1 MLLQM
6 LSKQIEL
13 LIQSCPNRLHGEK
26 VRKYDLRKWTKEQD
40 EYLRKHYR
48 YDNITECAEH
58 LGRTRQAIMAR
69 ACKLKIPSGRFLN
82 KIGIDFESE
91 MSKSNKA
98 IASKYNL
105 TDLQVRKIR
114 YLNNY
119 GTMLEQSERLT
130 LSEIGRLVGK
140 NKSTIS
146 KIWVKQLGLNA
157 RKYGR
162 RYVMVTVEEL
172 FRFMQENPKR
182 WKASDCE
189 DWFFADQEWFNER
202 RERERKQ
209 AIQERWG
216 KFYEV

>member
-1 MLLQM
+1 M
-6 LSKQIEL
+6 
-13 LIQSCPNRLHGEK
+13 
-26 VRKYDLRKWTKEQD
+26 RKWTEEQD

-48 YDNITECAEH
+48 YENITECADH

-69 ACKLKIPSGRFLN
+69 ACKLNIPSGRFLN
-82 KIGIDFESE
+82 QTGIDFESE
-91 MSKSNKA
+91 MGKSNKA
-98 IASKYNL
+98 IAAKYNL

-130 LSEIGRLVGK
+130 LAEIGRLVGK

-146 KIWVKQLGLNA
+146 KIWVRKLGLKA
-157 RKYGR
+157 RQYGK
-162 RYVMVTVEEL
+162 RYIMVTQEEL

-182 WKASDCE
+182 WKASECE
-189 DWFFADQEWFNER
+189 SWFFEGQPWFDER
-202 RERERKQ
+202 REQERRQ
-209 AIQERWG
+209 AIKERWG